1 MKLTPFGKLLLFLIG
16 LGLVATAVWKFGPP
30 DLLDRLRS
38 RDSERRADRPSDA
51 PGDREPGTRR
61 DTPPAENESARS
73 DSGWISVPAGVFRS
87 GPEQAAVEVGA
98 FRIQRTEVTNAMYAR
113 FLDDCPAGDACG
125 PRDLPSYWDDTAY
138 VEGHPDLPVVF
149 VTWADAAAYCRWAG
163 GRLPTATEWERAARG
178 TDGRTFPTGPAL
190 DPDAVNIL
198 GSDKRDLKLR
208 AAKQIPTWAVTDAR
222 YARDRSASGAL
233 GMAGNASEWTA
244 TASAEEP
251 DLRYAA
257 GGSWDSWELS
267 DARVYHRIPK
277 DPNDRSS
284 SLGLRCAS
292 AAR

>member
-1 MKLTPFGKLLLFLIG
+1 MDGHYVPSGDLERP
-16 LGLVATAVWKFGPP
+16 VTAISCE
-30 DLLDRLRS
+30 D
-38 RDSERRADRPSDA
+38 AD
-51 PGDREPGTRR
+51 
-61 DTPPAENESARS
+61 
-73 DSGWISVPAGVFRS
+73 
-87 GPEQAAVEVGA
+87 
-98 FRIQRTEVTNAMYAR
+98 
-113 FLDDCPAGDACG
+113 
-125 PRDLPSYWDDTAY
+125 
-138 VEGHPDLPVVF
+138 
-149 VTWADAAAYCRWAG
+149 AYCRWAG

-257 GGSWDSWELS
+257 VALIVALASLAAYAF
-267 DARVYHRIPK
+267 ARSG
-277 DPNDRSS
+277 DPNHSGLPKWPAYTSADRRTMVLDDTCRVVDDPGSE
-284 SLGLRCAS
+284 
-292 AAR
+292 ARKLWITT